1 MTGPRLEMKNIRKDY
16 FGNKVLKGINITV
29 APGEVHAIVGENGAG
44 KSTLYEH
51 LFGMPV
57 IHSTGGF
64 QGKIRFNGQ
73 PAPSSSPEEAMAL
86 GIGMVHQE
94 FMLLPG
100 FSVMENIKLNR
111 EPTRPNL
118 WSRFLGDKMETLDIQ
133 RMRKDARAA
142 LDRLDL
148 GIDEMLKVAGLPVGF
163 MQFIEIAREL
173 DKTNLQLLVLDEPT
187 AVLTE
192 SDADTLLEAIKRLSR
207 QGISILFITHRLD
220 EVLEVAD
227 QITVLRDGEQVA
239 TMSPK
244 EATVGKLAELM
255 VGRKI
260 QAVTRKDKCETDLEC
275 PEPLLSIRNL
285 HVEMPGEELHG
296 VNLDVAPGEI
306 RVSGAWQ
313 DMGRSVSPTALWV
326 CTLPPVRSFWPGTPS
341 PLTAPPML
349 STAGW
354 LLCRRTGG
362 ASACSSKTR

>member
-16 FGNKVLKGINITV
+16 FGNKVLKGINIAV
-29 APGEVHAIVGENGAG
+29 EPGEVHAIVGENGAG
-44 KSTLYEH
+44 KSTLMNI

-64 QGKIRFNGQ
+64 KGKILFNGK
-73 PAPSSSPEEAMAL
+73 PAPSSSPEDAMAL

-100 FSVMENIKLNR
+100 FTVMENIKLNR
-111 EPTRPNL
+111 EPTIPNI
-118 WSRFLGDKMETLDIQ
+118 WSRFLGDKMKTLDIQ
-133 RMRKDARAA
+133 KMRKDARAS
-142 LDRLDL
+142 LEKLDL

-173 DKTNLQLLVLDEPT
+173 DKDNLQLLVLDEPT

-192 SDADTLLEAIKRLSR
+192 ADADTLLETVKRLSK
-207 QGISILFITHRLD
+207 QGISVLFITHRLD
-220 EVLEVAD
+220 EVLKISD
-227 QITVLRDGEQVA
+227 KITVLRDGEQVA
-239 TMSPK
+239 TMKPE

-260 QAVTRKDKCETDLEC
+260 QAVTRKDKCETDMEC

-296 VNLDVAPGEI
+296 VNLDVGSGGDRWGSEVW
-306 RVSGAWQ
+306 RVIGKSRDRQRHYG
-313 DMGRSVSPTALWV
+313 
-326 CTLPPVRSFWPGTPS
+326 TLPIHR
-341 PLTAPPML
+341 
-349 STAGW
+349 
-354 LLCRRTGG
+354 
-362 ASACSSKTR
+362 